1 MSIATL
7 LDAACLSADRPD
19 APAVIFL
26 EPDAPPVT
34 VSRAEFRRQAMRAAA
49 ALSAL
54 GIPPR
59 RLAIIAQAQNLEGL
73 YLFWGA
79 LLIGAIPSMFPPL
92 TDKLDPEVYRRNM
105 AALAQRSDA
114 AAVFTTPDAAPPLRE
129 AFGSI
134 CPVCTSADL
143 PESAPPPEPYRPDPD
158 EIAFLQHS
166 SGTTGLQKGVALS
179 HRAVL
184 TQLEHYSA
192 AIALTDADSI
202 VSWLPLYHDMGLIA
216 AFILPLVR
224 GLPLILMSPFAWAA
238 RPAMLLRAI
247 DAYRPTFCWL
257 PNFAYNHMAAR
268 VRPVDSAGLDLSGI
282 RAFINCSEPVRHESH
297 MAFLAR
303 FAANGVRADQ
313 LAVSYAMAE
322 NTFAVTQ
329 TTIGS
334 PPITR
339 VLDRAALQTQG
350 RAVDAPPDLAPD
362 KTVMHVSCGKPISGT
377 QIKVVD
383 AAGHDLPPDHV
394 GEIYVKSDCMLTE
407 YYRRPDLNP
416 FDQKGWY
423 HTGDRGFVSADGDL
437 YVVGRSKDLIIHAG
451 KNIYPQDI
459 EAVVSG
465 VDGVHPGRAV
475 AFGVYDEAE
484 GTELI
489 AIIAEVE
496 TDDPAARKRINLDI
510 RKRVGAQTDV
520 TVNYVELV
528 ERGWL
533 VKTSSGK
540 IARGE
545 NRAKWLEKRGLR
557 T

>member
-1 MSIATL
+1 MATL
-7 LDAACLSADRPD
+7 LDAAVLSADRLD

-34 VSRAEFRRQAMRAAA
+34 VSRADFRQRAHRAAA
-49 ALSAL
+49 ALNAL
-54 GIPPR
+54 GIPLR
-59 RLAIIAQAQNLEGL
+59 RLVIIAQTQSLESL

-92 TDKLDPEVYRRNM
+92 TEKLDAEVYRRNM
-105 AALAQRSDA
+105 AALAHRSDA
-114 AAVFTTPDAAPPLRE
+114 AAVFTTPDAAPPLRD
-129 AFGSI
+129 AFGAL
-134 CPVCTSADL
+134 CPVYTSADL
-143 PESAPPPEPYRPDPD
+143 PDAESSAAYVPDPD

-184 TQLEHYSA
+184 TQIDHYSA
-192 AIALTDADSI
+192 AIALTNSDSI

-224 GLPLILMSPFAWAA
+224 GLPLILMSPFAWAS

-247 DAYRPTFCWL
+247 NAYRPTFCWL

-268 VRPVDSAGLDLSGI
+268 VRPADSAGLDLSSI

-297 MAFLAR
+297 MAFFSR
-303 FAANGVRADQ
+303 FSANGVRLDQ

-329 TTIGS
+329 TPIGS
-334 PPITR
+334 PPTVR
-339 VLDRAALQTQG
+339 VLDRAALQMQG
-350 RAVDAPPDLAPD
+350 RAVDAPPDLAQ
-362 KTVMHVSCGKPISGT
+362 TVMHVSCGAPISGT

-394 GEIYVKSDCMLTE
+394 GEIYVQSDCMLTE

-423 HTGDRGFVSADGDL
+423 HTGDRGFLSADGDL

-465 VDGVHPGRAV
+465 VEGVHPGRAV
-475 AFGVYDEAE
+475 AFGVADAAE

-496 TDDPAARKRINLDI
+496 TDDPAVRKRINLDI
-510 RKRVGAQTDV
+510 RKRVSAQTDV

-545 NRAKWLEKRGLR
+545 NRAKWLEKRGFR
-557 T
+557 D

>member
-1 MSIATL
+1 M
-7 LDAACLSADRPD
+7 
-19 APAVIFL
+19 
-26 EPDAPPVT
+26 
-34 VSRAEFRRQAMRAAA
+34 
-49 ALSAL
+49 
-54 GIPPR
+54 
-59 RLAIIAQAQNLEGL
+59 IIAQAQNLESL

-92 TDKLDPEVYRRNM
+92 TDKLDPAVYRRNM

-129 AFGSI
+129 AFGAI
-134 CPVCTSADL
+134 CPVYTSADL
-143 PESAPPPEPYRPDPD
+143 PDAESSPLYVPAPD

-184 TQLEHYSA
+184 TQLGHYSA
-192 AIALTDADSI
+192 AISLNDADSI

-268 VRPVDSAGLDLSGI
+268 VRPADSAGLDLSSI
-282 RAFINCSEPVRHESH
+282 RAFINCSEPVRHDSH
-297 MAFLAR
+297 LAFLTR
-303 FAANGVRADQ
+303 FSANGVRGDQ

-329 TTIGS
+329 TPIGA
-334 PPITR
+334 PPVTR
-339 VLDRAALQTQG
+339 ALDRAALQIHG
-350 RAVDAPPDLAPD
+350 RAIDAPPDLAPD
-362 KTVMHVSCGKPISGT
+362 KMVTHVSCGKPIAGT
-377 QIKVVD
+377 RIKVVD
-383 AAGHDLPPDHV
+383 AAGHDLPPDQV
-394 GEIYVKSDCMLTE
+394 GEIYVQSDCMLTG

-423 HTGDRGFVSADGDL
+423 HTGDRGFLSADGDL

-451 KNIYPQDI
+451 KNIFPQDI
-459 EAVVSG
+459 EAVVSSL
-465 VDGVHPGRAV
+465 DGVHPGRAV
-475 AFGVYDEAE
+475 AFGVYDAAE

-489 AIIAEVE
+489 AVIAEVE
-496 TDDPAARKRINLDI
+496 TDDPAVRQRINRDI
-510 RKRVGAQTDV
+510 RRRVSAQTDV
-520 TVNYVELV
+520 TVSYVELV

-557 T
+557 A

>member
-1 MSIATL
+1 
-7 LDAACLSADRPD
+7 
-19 APAVIFL
+19 VIFL

-34 VSRAEFRRQAMRAAA
+34 VTHADFRQRAHCAAA
-49 ALSAL
+49 ALNAL

-59 RLAIIAQAQNLEGL
+59 RLAIIAQAQTLESL

-92 TDKLDPEVYRRNM
+92 TEKLDPVVYRRNM
-105 AALAQRSDA
+105 AELARRSDA
-114 AAVFTTPDAAPPLRE
+114 AAVFTTPDAAPPLRD
-129 AFGSI
+129 AFGAL
-134 CPVCTSADL
+134 CPVYTNADL
-143 PESAPPPEPYRPDPD
+143 PDAQPIAPYIPDPD

-184 TQLEHYSA
+184 TQLAHYSA
-192 AIALTDADSI
+192 SISLKDGDSI

-268 VRPVDSAGLDLSGI
+268 VRPADSAGLDLSSI
-282 RAFINCSEPVRHESH
+282 RAFINCSEPVRHDSH
-297 MAFLAR
+297 MAFFNR
-303 FAANGVRADQ
+303 FKDCGVRLDQ

-329 TTIGS
+329 TPIGA
-334 PPITR
+334 PPVTR
-339 VLDRAALQTQG
+339 TLDRAALQTQG

-362 KTVMHVSCGKPISGT
+362 KTVTHVSCGAPIPGT

-383 AAGHDLPPDHV
+383 ALGSDLPADQV

-407 YYRRPDLNP
+407 YYRRPDLQP

-423 HTGDRGFVSADGDL
+423 HTGDRGFLSVDGDL
-437 YVVGRSKDLIIHAG
+437 YVVGRSKDVIIHAG
-451 KNIYPQDI
+451 KNIFPQDI
-459 EAVVSG
+459 EAVVNS
-465 VDGVHPGRAV
+465 VEGVHPGRAV
-475 AFGVYDEAE
+475 AFGVYDPDE

-489 AIIAEVE
+489 AVIAEVD
-496 TDDPAARKRINLDI
+496 TDDPAARRRINHDI
-510 RKRVGAQTDV
+510 RRRVGAQTDV
-520 TVNYVELV
+520 AVNYVELV

-545 NRAKWLEKRGLR
+545 NRAKWLEKRGISSE
-557 T
+557 

>member
-1 MSIATL
+1 M
-7 LDAACLSADRPD
+7 
-19 APAVIFL
+19 IFL
-26 EPDAPPVT
+26 EPDAPPLT
-34 VSRAEFRRQAMRAAA
+34 VSHADFRQRAHRAAA

-59 RLAIIAQAQNLEGL
+59 RLVIIAQAQNMDSL

-92 TDKLDPEVYRRNM
+92 TEKLDPTVYQRNM
-105 AALAQRSDA
+105 AALAGRSDA
-114 AAVFTTPDAAPPLRE
+114 AAVFTTPDAAPPLRA
-129 AFGSI
+129 AFGAI
-134 CPVCTSADL
+134 CPVYTNADL
-143 PESAPPPEPYRPDPD
+143 PDAESSAAYVPDPA

-184 TQLEHYSA
+184 TQLDHYSA
-192 AIALTDADSI
+192 ALNLTAADSI

-224 GLPLILMSPFAWAA
+224 GLPLILMSPFAWAS

-268 VRPVDSAGLDLSGI
+268 VRPADSAGLDLSSI
-282 RAFINCSEPVRHESH
+282 RAFINCSEPVRHDSH
-297 MAFLAR
+297 MAFLMR
-303 FAANGVRADQ
+303 FSANGVRRDQ

-329 TTIGS
+329 TPIGA
-334 PPITR
+334 PPVTR
-339 VLDRAALQTQG
+339 TLDRAALQSQG

-362 KTVMHVSCGKPISGT
+362 KTVVHVSCGAPIAGT

-383 AAGHDLPPDHV
+383 AAGNDLPPDQV
-394 GEIYVKSDCMLTE
+394 GEIYVSSDCMLTE
-407 YYRRPDLNP
+407 YYRRPDLQP

-423 HTGDRGFVSADGDL
+423 HTGDRGFLSIDSDL

-451 KNIYPQDI
+451 KNIFPQDI
-459 EAVVSG
+459 EAVVNG
-465 VDGVHPGRAV
+465 VEGVHPGRAV
-475 AFGVYDEAE
+475 AFGVTDAAE

-496 TDDPAARKRINLDI
+496 TDDPAVRKRINLDI

-545 NRAKWLEKRGLR
+545 NRAKWLEKRGLSA
-557 T
+557 

>member
-1 MSIATL
+1 M
-7 LDAACLSADRPD
+7 
-19 APAVIFL
+19 
-26 EPDAPPVT
+26 T
-34 VSRAEFRRQAMRAAA
+34 VSRAEFRRQAHRAAA
-49 ALSAL
+49 ALTAL
-54 GIPPR
+54 RIPAR
-59 RLAIIAQAQNLEGL
+59 RLVIIAQAQNLEGL

-92 TDKLDPEVYRRNM
+92 TDKLDPEVYRRSM

-114 AAVFTTPDAAPPLRE
+114 AAVFTTPDAAPPLRD
-129 AFGSI
+129 AFGAI
-134 CPVCTSADL
+134 CPVYTSADL
-143 PESAPPPEPYRPDPD
+143 PDAESSAPYVPDPD

-184 TQLEHYSA
+184 TQIDHYSA
-192 AIALTDADSI
+192 AITLTDADSI

-216 AFILPLVR
+216 AFMLPLAR

-268 VRPVDSAGLDLSGI
+268 VRPADSVGLDLSSV

-297 MAFLAR
+297 TAFLTR
-303 FAANGVRADQ
+303 FALNGVRADQ

-329 TTIGS
+329 TPIGS
-334 PPITR
+334 PPVVR

-362 KTVMHVSCGKPISGT
+362 KTVTHVSCGRSIAGT

-383 AAGHDLPPDHV
+383 ADGRDLPPDHV
-394 GEIYVKSDCMLTE
+394 GEIYVQSDCMLTE

-451 KNIYPQDI
+451 KNIFPQDI
-459 EAVVSG
+459 EAVVNG

-475 AFGVYDEAE
+475 AFGVADAAE

-496 TDDPAARKRINLDI
+496 TADPAARKRINLEI
-510 RKRVGAQTDV
+510 RKRVSAQTDV

-545 NRAKWLEKRGLR
+545 NRAKWLEKRGFR
-557 T
+557 E

>member
-7 LDAACLSADRPD
+7 LDAAVFSADRPD

-114 AAVFTTPDAAPPLRE
+114 AVVFTTPDAAPPLRE

-134 CPVCTSADL
+134 CPICTSADL
-143 PESAPPPEPYRPDPD
+143 PENAPPESYSPDPD

-184 TQLEHYSA
+184 TQIDHYSA

-268 VRPVDSAGLDLSGI
+268 IRSADSAGLDLSNI

-297 MAFLAR
+297 MAFLVR

-329 TTIGS
+329 TPIGS

-362 KTVMHVSCGKPISGT
+362 KTVTHVSCGKPISGA

-407 YYRRPDLNP
+407 YYRRPDLSP
-416 FDQKGWY
+416 FDSKGWY
-423 HTGDRGFVSADGDL
+423 HTGDRGFLSADGDL

-459 EAVVSG
+459 EAVVNG

-496 TDDPAARKRINLDI
+496 TDDPAERKRINLDI

-545 NRAKWLEKRGLR
+545 NRAKWLEKRGFR
-557 T
+557 E